1 MPEIEPSFSL
11 VFSQD
16 ELHLVFDVLERVLQS
31 KDIDTLSFLA
41 ETYDDHQSCRRRVER
56 LQSHLARHMA

>member
-16 ELHLVFDVLERVLQS
+16 ELHLIFDALERVLQS
-31 KDIDTLSFLA
+31 KEIDTLSFLA
-41 ETYDDHQSCRRRVER
+41 ETYNDRQTCRRRVET
-56 LQSHLARHMA
+56 LQSHLARHMS